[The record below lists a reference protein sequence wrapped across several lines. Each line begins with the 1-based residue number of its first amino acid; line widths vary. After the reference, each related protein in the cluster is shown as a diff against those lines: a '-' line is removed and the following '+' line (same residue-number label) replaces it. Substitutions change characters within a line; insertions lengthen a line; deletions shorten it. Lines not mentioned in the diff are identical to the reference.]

1 MSKRRK
7 FSPEFKSQVVL
18 QLLSGEQSMAELCRA
33 HQLTSQTINNWKQ
46 QLVASAPQAFKQ
58 GIEVSSEQERIA
70 ELERMVG
77 KLTMELEIAKKASH
91 LLAGM
96 HERNGRQR

>member
-7 FSPEFKSQVVL
+7 FTAEFKSQVVL
-18 QLLSGEQSMAELCRA
+18 QLLSGERSMAELCRE
-33 HQLTSQTINNWKQ
+33 HQLTSQMVGTWKQ
-46 QLVASAPQAFKQ
+46 QFLAAASQAF
-58 GIEVSSEQERIA
+58 ESEATRNADQERIA

-91 LLAGM
+91 LLGGM
-96 HERNGRQR
+96 RARNGGQR

>member
-7 FSPEFKSQVVL
+7 FSPEFKSQMVL

-33 HQLTSQTINNWKQ
+33 HQLTSQTINHWKQ
-46 QLVASAPQAFKQ
+46 QLVAAVPQAFEK
-58 GIEVSSEQERIA
+58 GSDSSGEQERIA

-91 LLAGM
+91 VLSGTRD
-96 HERNGRQR
+96 RNGRQR

>member
-18 QLLSGEQSMAELCRA
+18 QLLSGEQSMADLCRA
-33 HQLTSQTINNWKQ
+33 HQLTSQTINTWKQ
-46 QLVASAPQAFKQ
+46 QLVAAAPQAFEK
-58 GIEVSSEQERIA
+58 GSNGGAEQERIA

-91 LLAGM
+91 LLGGM
-96 HERNGRQR
+96 RARNGGQR

>member
-1 MSKRRK
+1 
-7 FSPEFKSQVVL
+7 
-18 QLLSGEQSMAELCRA
+18 MAELCRA
-33 HQLTSQTINNWKQ
+33 YQLTSQTINTWKQ
-46 QLVASAPQAFKQ
+46 QLVAAAPQAFEK
-58 GIEVSSEQERIA
+58 GGASSGEQERIA

-96 HERNGRQR
+96 RDRNGRQR

>member
-18 QLLSGEQSMAELCRA
+18 QLLSGERSKAELCRE
-33 HQLTSQTINNWKQ
+33 HQLTSQTINGWKQ
-46 QLVASAPQAFKQ
+46 QLVAAAPQAFAP
-58 GIEVSSEQERIA
+58 GSDTNAEQERIA

-91 LLAGM
+91 VLGGM
-96 HERNGRQR
+96 RERNGRQP